1 MYGRSHTASLRHC
14 SSSKFVTKLLIFLFV
29 YRRAYP
35 KIVILIST
43 NLCGVKKKLRFR
55 GAVMTIPNLV
65 YWVHL
70 EPPTARLLPT
80 NGATTMFTI
89 TPVALLSLRGNL
101 TNRCFFG
108 LLTFHFSLTDEF
120 MADVSIFA

>member
-89 TPVALLSLRGNL
+89 TLVALLSLRGELNKPL
-101 TNRCFFG
+101 FFWVVNVSFFFNRQ
-108 LLTFHFSLTDEF
+108 F